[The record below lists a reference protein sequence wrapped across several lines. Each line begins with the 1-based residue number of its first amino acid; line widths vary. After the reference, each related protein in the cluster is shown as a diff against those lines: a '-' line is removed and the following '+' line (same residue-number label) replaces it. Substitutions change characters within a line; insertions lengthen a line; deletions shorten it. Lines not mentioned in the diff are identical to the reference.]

1 MIRIL
6 RRTSVIPRCIRAFAS
21 KTDIEVSKEPE
32 EGFNEHLKKYG
43 YDLSPD

>member
-6 RRTSVIPRCIRAFAS
+6 RRASVIPRSNRTFAT

-32 EGFNEHLKKYG
+32 EGFNEQLKKYG